1 MHRIK
6 DYLKKLGESKT
17 LLHGVLFSGFSFVNR
32 GFIFLL
38 LLILANFISPAEYG
52 YLSLFSTVIMI
63 LGFFICLSSEGYMS
77 VSYFQEG
84 GDSLKYTYSTILW
97 TGVVMTAFFLSVL
110 FVGGE
115 TLSEMLDL
123 PRHILYIAVFVSLLT
138 VLSNVNLD
146 YFRLKERVAIYGIFS
161 CGNALLNFI
170 ASILLVKTFRLG
182 WEGRVYA
189 QVGCTALFG
198 LFSIVFFAR
207 KKCLTLH
214 IKDRIKPTFAW
225 SFPLI
230 PMHATNFLRQ
240 GVDRY
245 IINYFHSI
253 ADVGLFSF
261 ALNISNVITMVGFG
275 FNQSISVDMYKILG
289 DEELT
294 PQQKQEK
301 IRRMISKL
309 LILFLLVALVLSLIC
324 YLLVPILLPQ
334 YAQSMNYFLVLSVY
348 AFFVCHY
355 LVFTNILFFYKK
367 TQTIMYMSMSIS
379 ILHLLLSFWFTQ
391 YSLYLT
397 CIVYCIT
404 QGVFALGVQYYSY
417 KELKKQLA

>member
-1 MHRIK
+1 MR
-6 DYLKKLGESKT
+6 
-17 LLHGVLFSGFSFVNR
+17 
-32 GFIFLL
+32 
-38 LLILANFISPAEYG
+38 
-52 YLSLFSTVIMI
+52 
-63 LGFFICLSSEGYMS
+63 

-207 KKCLTLH
+207 KKCFTLH
-214 IKDRIKPTFAW
+214 IKDRIKPTFA
-225 SFPLI
+225 
-230 PMHATNFLRQ
+230 
-240 GVDRY
+240 
-245 IINYFHSI
+245 
-253 ADVGLFSF
+253 
-261 ALNISNVITMVGFG
+261 
-275 FNQSISVDMYKILG
+275 
-289 DEELT
+289 
-294 PQQKQEK
+294 
-301 IRRMISKL
+301 
-309 LILFLLVALVLSLIC
+309 
-324 YLLVPILLPQ
+324 
-334 YAQSMNYFLVLSVY
+334 
-348 AFFVCHY
+348 
-355 LVFTNILFFYKK
+355 
-367 TQTIMYMSMSIS
+367 
-379 ILHLLLSFWFTQ
+379 
-391 YSLYLT
+391 
-397 CIVYCIT
+397 
-404 QGVFALGVQYYSY
+404 
-417 KELKKQLA
+417 